1 MLATLCL
8 SFIVNSTMS
17 KKLKF
22 IILLS
27 ILSIILSLLAGEIF
41 VRLFKAPL
49 YPRDSELGWIFP
61 HKELKGTG
69 KYKILVIGDSFT
81 QARGLREGKAYYDY
95 LLPLAAELK
104 VYGIGAYG
112 SFQEYLLLNRVL
124 QTF

>member
-1 MLATLCL
+1 M
-8 SFIVNSTMS
+8 
-17 KKLKF
+17 
-22 IILLS
+22 
-27 ILSIILSLLAGEIF
+27 
-41 VRLFKAPL
+41 
-49 YPRDSELGWIFP
+49 GWIFP

-124 QTF
+124 QTFSADIILWQFCPNDFINNVPELERQFHSSLHAIDRPFYLS